1 MHVNSWET
9 GRTHHLCYRFS
20 SSLRHLPGIGNA
32 GKFWALRDY
41 FWKLFFPVLSK
52 KIKGEWE
59 KIKGEWE
66 MRTDGFLWDEEIPLQ
81 TYEGTVKRILIFTF
95 LREK

>member
-1 MHVNSWET
+1 MLENFELQEIIFGS
-9 GRTHHLCYRFS
+9 CFFS
-20 SSLRHLPGIGNA
+20 
-32 GKFWALRDY
+32 F
-41 FWKLFFPVLSK
+41 SK

-66 MRTDGFLWDEEIPLQ
+66 MRTNGFLWDEEIPLQ